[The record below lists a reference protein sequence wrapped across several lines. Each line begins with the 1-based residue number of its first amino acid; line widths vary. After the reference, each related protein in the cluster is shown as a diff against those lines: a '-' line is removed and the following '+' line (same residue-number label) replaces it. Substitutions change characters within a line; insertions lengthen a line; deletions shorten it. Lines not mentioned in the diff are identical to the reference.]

1 MENIAKKKFAY
12 DHASSYK
19 SRGRLGISNRSVR
32 AQRASENRHQT
43 RMDELS
49 KRRRMPLSPLA
60 DEHVIDNSSAA
71 KSTSGEL
78 QASNNNDKLYS

>member
-19 SRGRLGISNRSVR
+19 SRGRLGISNRNVR
-32 AQRASENRHQT
+32 AQRASESRHQT

-60 DEHVIDNSSAA
+60 DENVIDNSSAV

-78 QASNNNDKLYS
+78 QASTCNNNDNR